1 METARQVVMASE
13 IINYIHTYWHPEEA
27 CCLESDICF
36 RWFLYQ
42 RKTINQSIYYLK
54 CKITMV
60 HGLNTLYNKIKYN
73 NNRQ

>member
-13 IINYIHTYWHPEEA
+13 IINYIHTYWHPEEEA

-42 RKTINQSIYYLK
+42 RKTINQSINQF
-54 CKITMV
+54 I
-60 HGLNTLYNKIKYN
+60 I
-73 NNRQ
+73 